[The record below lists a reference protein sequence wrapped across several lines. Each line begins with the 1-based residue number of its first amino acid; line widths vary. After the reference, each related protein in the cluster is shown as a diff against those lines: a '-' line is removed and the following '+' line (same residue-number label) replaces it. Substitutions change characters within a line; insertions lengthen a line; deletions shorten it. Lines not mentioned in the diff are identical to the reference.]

1 MSFWTYVNGNIVIDT
16 FTYKETEQ
24 SVQTFVD
31 SLPKT
36 SGSERPCEYYV
47 HILNGYNVSGYD
59 DKGNPMDYQT
69 RYTISIVGTLRDTS
83 VEDVKQEIE
92 ELLIKIHE
100 KFDIEMCDICIHDIE
115 DTFYIN
121 KKVFGDY
128 LIYASDYSPKTKG
141 IIAL

>member
-47 HILNGYNVSGYD
+47 HILNGYNVSGYN
-59 DKGNPMDYQT
+59 DKGNQMDYQT
-69 RYTISIVGTLRDTS
+69 RYNISIVGTLRDTS
-83 VEDVKQEIE
+83 VENVKKEIE

-100 KFDIEMCDICIHDIE
+100 KFDIEMCDICINDIE
-115 DTFYIN
+115 DTFFIN
-121 KKVFGDY
+121 KMVFGDY
-128 LIYASDYSPKTKG
+128 LIYASDYNPKAKG

>member
-83 VEDVKQEIE
+83 VENVKKEIE

-100 KFDIEMCDICIHDIE
+100 KFDIEMCDICINDIE
-115 DTFYIN
+115 DTFFIN
-121 KKVFGDY
+121 KMVFGDY
-128 LIYASDYSPKTKG
+128 LIYASDYNPKTKG